1 MTTKRL
7 VPRSNKDGGIGSQ
20 DKPWLNGYFKETHA
34 VGSMFYPTT
43 TSLARPNNVQTGQ
56 IFFDTT
62 INGLIIWD
70 GTKWIELTN
79 PISFALNVLT
89 VTTDGEYGIGGQVG
103 GGGIYSKGQQV
114 TLTATADQHY
124 SFVRWSGDLT
134 ELAQELERITTVN
147 MTDSFNIFAEFAV
160 ETYTLTLQ
168 AGPNGSIVSGSGS
181 YPYSTYA
188 EIEANPDPGYDFTG
202 WSSNVAGSVV
212 DPSSAKTQVF
222 VDADMNITASFA
234 LKPYEIFTNIFGSG
248 EVVIQNTATYNS
260 QVVIE
265 KNPSPGYDNNNE
277 LTKIRDRSGQEIEV
291 LTKADGRQFFNMP
304 NSDVFVDVFFDPIT
318 YNIVDESDDNTSIS
332 ITKTTA
338 NVGDKIYFSV
348 NFPRGYEQDGS
359 ITVQT
364 LSGST
369 INLTAEDSEGVNFS
383 FIMPADQVYLRANSA
398 LVSYEITLNEE
409 PSTTA
414 TLNARTQTLSEY
426 SNNPEAFITSANY
439 GNKVFI
445 DIVESAGF
453 KFKSASGIKNN
464 GGFLSVAG
472 FHKPGIHE
480 YGMNLNYDYHRN
492 YDPRTNDNSN
502 VHFYMP
508 EDDVT
513 LTLNFEEHIYSL
525 RADFIPIHYFYSYSI
540 SEIQD
545 SILNFTYYPSLDDP
559 YLALKSYGNTSS
571 TLNKG
576 LDFQFVV
583 SSGYNNIEFSSKGDT
598 FNNGYIELRV
608 PLNTTI
614 LQLKTFLESSNS
626 YNLELST
633 NISDDYIVTAQS
645 SLIPGVYSNDTPGSI
660 TINKTDYSAGD
671 DIEIILDPDPGY
683 KSLTDE
689 VSLLRMDNGQ
699 PIEHTTV
706 LDESNNNLT
715 VIFNAPDAGVFCGFK
730 TDQINYIIDIS
741 DSSFGTIETSEFL
754 PQSDAGLPMATVDSV
769 IELTHELL
777 NSSYEL
783 VNYEAY
789 YTNEIE
795 NPGQITDFEI
805 VKSSSSNVSIFSM
818 PAGDLFITPNFMGK
832 NFDIVYRIIT
842 GGSLSPDLPSQHR
855 YDSTFEISKNL
866 FIPDEGAKLYSLN
879 VYKYEQ
885 DTNTYPS
892 NKGDLITTLSN
903 LTNEPDDYLIQFS
916 MPNYKILIEADFV
929 LDPVPDFI
937 ISPESTYY
945 FGDTVTFTDVSTAPA
960 GDGKIASA
968 TYTNDSGLS
977 FTNTDTAIRVF
988 TENIDTASYLQV
1000 NSVNGSTSYPYG
1012 DYNQEWTIII
1022 DFESI
1027 PSVVSEGLNLL
1038 SRGWHNFHVDTYG
1051 EHASPQF
1058 YDGTSRLFGK
1068 STYTDVNKKLI
1079 LTSTGTAVY
1088 FGSVHDDGV
1097 PYYEGRTNVDGSLTT
1112 TPTELLRLFSSHPDY
1127 TPSHHYTR
1135 HQFRNSW
1142 TGLIKDIGFMTTA
1155 ITADQRSEFFN
1166 TNIPD
1171 LSFYGSLQD
1180 HIACGSKVYPS
1191 LDGEKGVIS
1200 AELKNSIEGQFQ
1212 FITSLTL
1219 PSGSPGDTTG
1229 SVDVTLTVTDNQ
1241 GITKETTKTIEYGL
1255 VPLEEPEISS
1265 LEKFVTTDDGLN
1277 ILGTPS
1283 ITSVET
1289 EVVQGGKT
1297 ITNQLL

>member
-20 DKPWLNGYFKETHA
+20 DRPWLNGYFKETHA

-43 TSLARPNNVQTGQ
+43 TSLARPNNAQTGQ

-70 GTKWIELTN
+70 GAKWIELTN
-79 PISFALNVLT
+79 PISFALNALT

-103 GGGIYSKGQQV
+103 GGGIYSKGHQV
-114 TLTATADQHY
+114 TLTATADEHY
-124 SFVRWSGDLT
+124 SFVGWSGDLT
-134 ELAQELERITTVN
+134 ELAQPLERITTVN

-188 EIEANPDPGYDFTG
+188 EIEASPDFGYDFTG
-202 WSSNVAGSVV
+202 WSSSVAGSVV

-248 EVVIQNTATYNS
+248 EVVIQDTATYNS

-277 LTKIRDRSGQEIEV
+277 LTKIRDRSGTLIDV
-291 LTKADGRQFFNMP
+291 FTKADGRQFFSMP
-304 NSDVFVDVFFDPIT
+304 NSDVFVDVFFDAIT
-318 YNIVDESDDNTSIS
+318 YNIVDESDDNTLIS

-338 NVGDKIYFSV
+338 NVDDKIYFSV
-348 NFPRGYEQDGS
+348 NFSRGYEQDGS

-369 INLTAEDSEGVNFS
+369 VNVTAEDSEGVNFS

-398 LVSYEITLNEE
+398 LVSYEITLHEE
-409 PSTTA
+409 PSATA

-513 LTLNFEEHIYSL
+513 LTLNFETHKYLL
-525 RADFIPIHYFYSYSI
+525 RADFIPIYYFYPYSI
-540 SEIQD
+540 SAIQD

-559 YLALKSYGNTSS
+559 YLALKSYGNTSA

-583 SSGYNNIEFSSKGDT
+583 SSAYNNIEFSSKGDT

-614 LQLKTFLESSNS
+614 LQLKTFLESNNS
-626 YNLELST
+626 YNFELST
-633 NISDDYIVTAQS
+633 NISDDYIITAQS
-645 SLIPGVYSNDTPGSI
+645 SLIPGAYDNNTPGSI
-660 TINKTDYSAGD
+660 TTNKTDYNAGD

-683 KSLTDE
+683 KSPTDE

-715 VIFNAPDAGVFCGFK
+715 VFFDAPDAGFFCGFK
-730 TDQINYIIDIS
+730 ADEINYIIDVS
-741 DSSFGTIETSEFL
+741 ASSFGTIETSDLL
-754 PQSDAGLPMATVDSV
+754 PQSASGLPLATVDDV
-769 IELTHELL
+769 IELTHEPL

-795 NPGQITDFEI
+795 NPGESIDFEI
-805 VKSSSSNVSIFSM
+805 VKSSNSNVSTFSM

-842 GGSLSPDLPSQHR
+842 GGSLSPDLPSQNR
-855 YDSTFEISKNL
+855 YDSTLEITKNL

-879 VYKYEQ
+879 VYKYET

-892 NKGDLITTLSN
+892 NKGDLITTVSN

-945 FGDTVTFTDVSTAPA
+945 FGDTIELTNISTAPSR
-960 GDGKIASA
+960 DGRVI
-968 TYTNDSGLS
+968 DSVFANS
-977 FTNTDTAIRVF
+977 YNIPFTNTDTALRIFAEHQSISSQVRVTTPF
-988 TENIDTASYLQV
+988 DYFDYTKSWTIMV
-1000 NSVNGSTSYPYG
+1000 NMKKVDLARPEYDAGSIYGQRGNNFITNSDQADNQSFYVYQNGVSKFQDQRHTSYPEKWLITCTGSSIHFYG
-1012 DYNQEWTIII
+1012 QRADGQI
-1022 DFESI
+1022 DTMGGGS
-1027 PSVVSEGLNLL
+1027 L
-1038 SRGWHNFHVDTYG
+1038 
-1051 EHASPQF
+1051 ASLPALDQA
-1058 YDGTSRLFGK
+1058 D
-1068 STYTDVNKKLI
+1068 DLI
-1079 LTSTGTAVY
+1079 L
-1088 FGSVHDDGV
+1088 FNGSDTRGFYATHSFAGV
-1097 PYYEGRTNVDGSLTT
+1097 
-1112 TPTELLRLFSSHPDY
+1112 F
-1127 TPSHHYTR
+1127 
-1135 HQFRNSW
+1135 
-1142 TGLIKDIGFMTTA
+1142 KDIGFMQTSISSA
-1155 ITADQRSEFFN
+1155 ERSNFFAN
-1166 TNIPD
+1166 GVGIPD
-1171 LSFYGSLQD
+1171 LSFYDSLHD
-1180 HIACGSKVYPS
+1180 HIACGSKQYPS
-1191 LDGEKGVIS
+1191 LDGEKGNIK
-1200 AELKNSIEGQFQ
+1200 AILERGGDYQFQ
-1212 FITSLTL
+1212 NILNLTL
-1219 PSGSPGDTTG
+1219 PDGSPGETSG
-1229 SVDVTLTVTDNQ
+1229 SIDVTLTVTDDQ

-1289 EVVQGGKT
+1289 EVVEGGQT